1 MRPELLVPVPSQVPT
16 MTESKPSPVTI
27 HQSFAPLDD
36 SRNDSSTISDTGN
49 IYTCGLHELNL
60 PELVVQGVPRGN
72 EDLVVQ
78 MLNRQSKRLQ
88 TGCQLYTDFRI
99 MEGNRFF
106 RVIQVERLDHR
117 LNLLDHVMTNW
128 WKGRPPITDHMLS
141 QVQILV
147 LAPWFALDMQEWAS
161 LPPAPRGRTECRDR
175 LFLTA
180 LSLDCRG
187 RWRPG
192 SYSTQ
197 EFSEADA
204 AYFLKHK
211 DHFLQILN
219 VPNVQSFLYRM
230 PPSFQRQVLA
240 VGDRLTAAAALRIAP
255 SEDPNHPPTGRQTSS
270 TRGRRSPRHDRPLRT
285 AVLGIDKDIIDFWTS
300 CRKSA

>member
-1 MRPELLVPVPSQVPT
+1 
-16 MTESKPSPVTI
+16 MTESKPTTVTI

-36 SRNDSSTISDTGN
+36 SRNESSTTSNTGN

-60 PELVVQGVPRGN
+60 PELLVQGVPRGN
-72 EDLVVQ
+72 ESLVIQ

-88 TGCQLYTDFRI
+88 AGCQLYTDFRI
-99 MEGNRFF
+99 TEGNRFF

-117 LNLLDHVMTNW
+117 LNLLDYVMTKW
-128 WKGRPPITDHMLS
+128 WDGRPPMTDAMLT
-141 QVQILV
+141 QVQIVV

-161 LPPAPRGRTECRDR
+161 LPPAPRNRTDCRDKI
-175 LFLTA
+175 FLTA

-187 RWRPG
+187 RGRSG

-197 EFSEADA
+197 EFTESDA
-204 AYFLKHK
+204 AYFLKYQ

-230 PPSFQRQVLA
+230 PPSFQRQVMN
-240 VGDRLTAAAALRIAP
+240 VGDRMTAAAALRISQDAP
-255 SEDPNHPPTGRQTSS
+255 INTT
-270 TRGRRSPRHDRPLRT
+270 TRERTNSRSHRLPRISRSDRRLRT
-285 AVLGIDKDIIDFWTS
+285 SVLGIDKDIIDFWTS